1 MTHFSFPHSPG
12 RNSILSML
20 GWMGV
25 VHWLDESGPKIAKR
39 DRCRGACTVYHGMV
53 NSASACA
60 SIPFVASLLT
70 MPMLLDCSS
79 GCCVWDFVAGILLY
93 YGGSWVTCFT
103 FSMAVPATASSG
115 LLAASHFAR
124 LCWLVVIHYTSPFLS
139 SKSRRKIAGYVHAT
153 WLCTMNASLR
163 KVLMSWFAFEQRPK
177 PAYLLYIG
185 DFTTRLYRD
194 YSKSVFGFL
203 WTNQYNGM
211 SQGFW
216 MLFESFNV
224 NP

>member
-1 MTHFSFPHSPG
+1 MTRFSFPHSPG

-25 VHWLDESGPKIAKR
+25 VHWLDESAPKIAKR
-39 DRCRGACTVYHGMV
+39 DRCRGACTVYHGIV
-53 NSASACA
+53 HSASACA

-115 LLAASHFAR
+115 LPATLQGCAGWWWSTTLHP
-124 LCWLVVIHYTSPFLS
+124 S
-139 SKSRRKIAGYVHAT
+139 SRRSQEERSPA
-153 WLCTMNASLR
+153 
-163 KVLMSWFAFEQRPK
+163 MSMPLGCVQ
-177 PAYLLYIG
+177 
-185 DFTTRLYRD
+185 
-194 YSKSVFGFL
+194 
-203 WTNQYNGM
+203 
-211 SQGFW
+211 W
-216 MLFESFNV
+216 MLLSERCWCHDLHLSRDQNLLTCCT
-224 NP
+224 